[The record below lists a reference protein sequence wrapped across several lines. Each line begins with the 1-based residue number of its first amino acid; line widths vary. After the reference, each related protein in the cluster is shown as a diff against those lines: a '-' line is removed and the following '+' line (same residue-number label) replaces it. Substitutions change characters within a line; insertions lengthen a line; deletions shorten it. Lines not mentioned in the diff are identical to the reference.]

1 MQGVQ
6 DGSLVGELRS
16 HMLGGAVK
24 KNFFFNFLKY
34 FSQQT
39 SLPCAWHYGVRCL
52 GYKDQ
57 KELVTVLKG

>member
-24 KNFFFNFLKY
+24 KKFFLIF
-34 FSQQT
+34 
-39 SLPCAWHYGVRCL
+39 
-52 GYKDQ
+52 
-57 KELVTVLKG
+57 